1 MVREYINYISHIKG
15 MSANTS
21 KAYYKDLMAFVK
33 WAGERNL
40 RWSTIRRDDIDL
52 YVTYLSSQGK
62 SPSTTNRMLSAIS
75 GIYNYMRRM
84 GKDVENPC
92 RYESRRKLAKTTP
105 NTISNEELKNA
116 YLHSHGVARVM
127 LGLLCCTG
135 IRLQELLDIRWE
147 DINFE
152 RNTIAINGKGA
163 KGRIAYATSESLET
177 LKIYKSHNEV
187 SGKIFTLSQR
197 EVREIIYKA
206 LKPYCNAPQLS
217 PHAIRHSYATN
228 IAINGG
234 NVVTLAVLLGHNNIS
249 TTQRYIDTA
258 NVAAQQLALN
268 NQILN

>member
-1 MVREYINYISHIKG
+1 MIREYINYISHIKG

-21 KAYYKDLMAFVK
+21 KAYYKDLMAFVR
-33 WAGERNL
+33 WAGERHL
-40 RWSTIRRDDIDL
+40 RWSTISRDNIDN
-52 YVTYLSSQGK
+52 YVTHLSELGK
-62 SPSTTNRMLSAIS
+62 SPATTNRMLSSIS

-84 GKDVENPC
+84 GYEIENPC

-105 NTISNEELKNA
+105 NTISNEDLRKA
-116 YLHSHGVARVM
+116 YLHSHGVVKVM
-127 LGLLCCTG
+127 LGLLCSTG

-152 RNTIAINGKGA
+152 RNTISINGKGS
-163 KGRIAYATSESLET
+163 KGRIVYTTSDSLST
-177 LKIYKSHNEV
+177 LKTYKSNNDV

-197 EVREIIYKA
+197 EVRDMIYKA

-234 NVVTLAVLLGHNNIS
+234 NVVTLAMLLGHNNIS

-258 NVAAQQLALN
+258 NVAAQQLSLN